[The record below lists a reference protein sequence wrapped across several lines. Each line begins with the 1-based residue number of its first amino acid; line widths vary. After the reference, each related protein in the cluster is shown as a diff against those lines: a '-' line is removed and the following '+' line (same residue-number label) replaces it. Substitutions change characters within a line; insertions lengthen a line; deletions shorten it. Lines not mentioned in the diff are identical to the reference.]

1 MIKAVS
7 KAILV
12 LVGLSYI
19 LNAAA
24 MWFAPQYWYESVPGV
39 SMMGPFNLH
48 FIRDISL
55 IYVLAGI
62 GLIYGL
68 RTGSIAIYAAI
79 WPAAHAIYHIVIFFE
94 RGASMD
100 NVALANVLLIQ
111 IPAWA
116 GLGAALYMG
125 AQTAKSKSAS

>member
-1 MIKAVS
+1 MKTVS
-7 KAILV
+7 KVILV
-12 LVGLSYI
+12 LVGLGYL

-48 FIRDISL
+48 FIRDISF

-68 RTGSIAIYAAI
+68 RTASIAVYAAI
-79 WPAAHAIYHIVIFFE
+79 WPAAHAVYHIVIFFD
-94 RGASMD
+94 RGAPMD

-111 IPAWA
+111 MPAWA
-116 GLGAALYMG
+116 SLGAALYMG
-125 AQTAKSKSAS
+125 AQTTKSKSTS